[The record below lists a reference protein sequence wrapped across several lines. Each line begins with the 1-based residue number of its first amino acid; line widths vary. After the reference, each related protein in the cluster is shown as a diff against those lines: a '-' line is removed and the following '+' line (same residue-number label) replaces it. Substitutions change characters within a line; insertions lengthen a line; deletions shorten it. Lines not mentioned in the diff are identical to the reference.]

1 MKCEFLVVC
10 VLLATLISGCSSS
23 PYAPVNQMTPIR
35 QMDNAF
41 EGRPINAPPPGY
53 RSERDRDYDAYGSA
67 PYPRY

>member
-1 MKCEFLVVC
+1 MKYAFLIVGIP
-10 VLLATLISGCSSS
+10 LASLISGCTSS

-41 EGRPINAPPPGY
+41 EGRPLNAPPPGY
-53 RSERDRDYDAYGSA
+53 PYPRDRNYDVYGSA